1 MGKLFDAVSL
11 FQQKSSALRNF
22 DVGMVNIFFAH
33 LFFLFF
39 CFFTCKHFM
48 IMKACV
54 LTCYLV
60 CWYAA

>member
-1 MGKLFDAVSL
+1 MGKLFDAASL

-33 LFFLFF
+33 LFF
-39 CFFTCKHFM
+39 FTCKHFM
-48 IMKACV
+48 SMKACV
-54 LTCYLV
+54 LTRYLV